1 MHLTFSKQSSCQSC
15 FVACVVTVFLI
26 CGVLI
31 VPRKPARFVTVHAGA
46 CSEKPP
52 WLEQYFL
59 CNAHSL
65 SGRHVWQAP
74 PSISL
79 NNLFTM
85 REPVCPPRLFMH
97 PSETHNPPKPSQT
110 LLHTTKHPVIELRKL
125 PNCTRDQASKK
136 QILNPVEGSWRD
148 LYFMG
153 IPTSLHLL
161 SLYFERKHG

>member
-97 PSETHNPPKPSQT
+97 PSETHNPPKPSHIPQNILLLNWESSPTVPGIRLQRNRSLT
-110 LLHTTKHPVIELRKL
+110 LLRVPGET
-125 PNCTRDQASKK
+125 C
-136 QILNPVEGSWRD
+136 ILWEYQ
-148 LYFMG
+148 LHY
-153 IPTSLHLL
+153 TS
-161 SLYFERKHG
+161 